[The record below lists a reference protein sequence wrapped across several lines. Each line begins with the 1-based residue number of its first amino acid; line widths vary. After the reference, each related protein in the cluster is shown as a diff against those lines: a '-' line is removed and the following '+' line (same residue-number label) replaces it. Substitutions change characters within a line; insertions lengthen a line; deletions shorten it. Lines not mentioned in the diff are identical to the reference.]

1 MRRFLEMAVAAT
13 SGVVI
18 AAHSAAQ
25 PSAEPRRIAAAP
37 AFDARQLTSHPTTDW
52 ITNGGNVF
60 NQRYSPLTL
69 LDRDNVK
76 DLKALW
82 RTSMGPGANPNNSG
96 QAQILHY
103 EGTLYFINGANDVFA
118 LDADTGAILW
128 TYRGSPDPR
137 AGVPMGRSSR
147 GVTRLRR
154 VR

>member
-1 MRRFLEMAVAAT
+1 MRRFVEIAAVAAT

-25 PSAEPRRIAAAP
+25 PSAEPRRIATAP
-37 AFDARQLTSHPTTDW
+37 AFDARQLTSHPTRDW

-82 RTSMGPGANPNNSG
+82 RTSMGTGAAQNNSG
-96 QAQILHY
+96 QAQILHHA
-103 EGTLYFINGANDVFA
+103 GA
-118 LDADTGAILW
+118 L
-128 TYRGSPDPR
+128 RHQR
-137 AGVPMGRSSR
+137 RE
-147 GVTRLRR
+147 RR
-154 VR
+154 VRARRRHRRDPLDVSR